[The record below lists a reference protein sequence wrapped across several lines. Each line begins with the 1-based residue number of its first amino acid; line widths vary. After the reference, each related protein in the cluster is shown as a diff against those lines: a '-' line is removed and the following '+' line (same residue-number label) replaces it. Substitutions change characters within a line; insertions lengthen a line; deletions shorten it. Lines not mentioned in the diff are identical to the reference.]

1 MYNTAD
7 KLQGLLERPDVNTI
21 CAYDYLKMKDY
32 ALLGEGLHIN
42 DYKPELRGVTHIP
55 KMDSLLRE

>member
-32 ALLGEGLHIN
+32 ALKGEGLHIN